1 MRHPRHCGRALQVAR
16 CGPKD
21 GSHLHECSMEETERN
36 RSGHT
41 RPSYQQPVRVD
52 WPQGYEDAGGNEES
66 FGRMVAPVQVDG
78 DQLVAGWVR
87 PADLRACRARLRELF
102 EQRALSDWHR

>member
-1 MRHPRHCGRALQVAR
+1 
-16 CGPKD
+16 
-21 GSHLHECSMEETERN
+21 MEETERN